1 MHGFHRT
8 VTAARAALAAIVLV
22 SVATAA
28 EAASC
33 TVSASA
39 VSFGTYNVF
48 DTAPNDSTGTVTL
61 NCNGGARNVA
71 ITISKG
77 ASPTLATRFMNM
89 GLELLLY
96 NLYQDASR
104 TVIWGDGGGGSQ
116 MKIVDNPPN
125 NKDMPMTIFARI
137 PAGQDV
143 SAGSYRDA
151 VTVTVQ
157 Y

>member
-8 VTAARAALAAIVLV
+8 VTVARAALAVFVLV
-22 SVATAA
+22 FVATAA

-33 TVSASA
+33 TVSTSS
-39 VSFGTYNVF
+39 VNFGTYNVF
-48 DTAPNDSTGTVTL
+48 DTTPNDSTGTLTL
-61 NCNGGARNVA
+61 TCNGGARNVA
-71 ITISKG
+71 IAISKG
-77 ASPTLATRFMNM
+77 ASPTFATRFMDM

-116 MKIVDNPPN
+116 MQIVDNPPN
-125 NKDMPMTIFARI
+125 NKDVPMTIFARI
-137 PAGQDV
+137 AAGQDV
-143 SAGSYRDA
+143 SAGSYSDA